1 MAISEACWT
10 NCLLDIACWTL
21 PPSRSLCLLP
31 SAQVLKEDVLS
42 EMPQCCCDACIKAHD
57 RASGVWSGYGLGSLG
72 YGLGTRN
79 AGRQSAQV
87 SHLLQ
92 YISGTSAM
100 VWVTC
105 RVWVHWVR
113 FGCALNMP
121 VALLATFTGTFAS
134 GYHSGRSSAQS
145 PSSSTFL
152 VFTSFTA
159 TEPSP
164 SDQNL

>member
-1 MAISEACWT
+1 
-10 NCLLDIACWTL
+10 
-21 PPSRSLCLLP
+21 
-31 SAQVLKEDVLS
+31 
-42 EMPQCCCDACIKAHD
+42 MPQCCADACIKAHD

-105 RVWVHWVR
+105 RVLVHWVR

-164 SDQNL
+164 SDQILQTSLLVSSSDCYLDLFLIQYLSNSIKTK